1 MNKIPEK
8 KHYTQDQ
15 LHKKVKLFKWLAA
28 RSTKANGKNLKTI
41 GKEFLLE
48 TSEGT
53 IRVLGYNFDK
63 EDVMPLFVNIHG
75 GGFILGDAE
84 MDDPYMPN
92 LAIEANVKIL
102 NISYSLAP
110 ENPFPKALEESYAVV
125 KYAQDH
131 ADELAIDPHSI
142 AVGGHSAGGNLSAAI
157 CIKNARSKAL
167 NIKGLILDYPPLDL
181 YTDPYLKPHPK
192 GALPRKI
199 SRLFDACY
207 HNSKEGR
214 KNPLISPIYADNEQ
228 LDSFPPTLMITA
240 SMDSLC
246 NEAEKFKDRLLE
258 VGVSVTHKRFDG
270 SRHGFT
276 LSEKPDAKEA
286 WNMMADH
293 LKACLHQ
300 T

>member
-1 MNKIPEK
+1 MKKIPKEK
-8 KHYTQDQ
+8 QYTEKQ
-15 LHKKVKLFKWLAA
+15 LHNKVKLFKWLAA
-28 RSTKANGKNLKTI
+28 RSTKANGKGTKTL
-41 GKEFLLE
+41 GKELLLE

-53 IRVLGYNFDK
+53 IRVLGYNLDK
-63 EDVMPLFVNIHG
+63 EEVLPLFVNIHG

-92 LAIEANVKIL
+92 LAEQAHIKIL

-110 ENPFPKALEESYAVV
+110 EDPFPKGFDECYAVV

-131 ADELAIDPHSI
+131 AEELAIDPQSI

-157 CIKNARSKAL
+157 CLKNSLTKEL

-192 GALPRKI
+192 GALPRNI

-214 KNPLISPIYADNEQ
+214 KNPLISPIYADSNQ
-228 LDSFPPTLMITA
+228 LSSFPSTLIITA
-240 SMDSLC
+240 SMDSLFK
-246 NEAEKFKDRLLE
+246 EAEEFKDRLVE
-258 VGVSVTHKRFDG
+258 ADVPVTHKRFEG

-276 LSEKPDAKEA
+276 LTEKPDAKEA

-293 LKACLHQ
+293 LKECLHQ
-300 T
+300 K